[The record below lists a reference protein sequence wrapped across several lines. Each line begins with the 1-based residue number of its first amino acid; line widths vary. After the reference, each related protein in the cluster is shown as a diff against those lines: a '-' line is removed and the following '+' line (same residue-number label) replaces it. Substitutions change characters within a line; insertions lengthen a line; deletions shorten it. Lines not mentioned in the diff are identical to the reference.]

1 MGIDGAQKAA
11 ISSRTLAAT
20 TNGALGGKSTATT
33 SSATSASSVRLPKL
47 ALIAVVKFVDPSSP
61 TRAVSVRNS
70 PAVISLASLCPR
82 RAHVDAH
89 PLFQGLKCA
98 SAQLFSRLGVAQTSF

>member
-33 SSATSASSVRLPKL
+33 SSATSASSARLPKL

-70 PAVISLASLCPR
+70 PTVHQLRLLLPILNEAFSASRTSL
-82 RAHVDAH
+82 RA
-89 PLFQGLKCA
+89 PII
-98 SAQLFSRLGVAQTSF
+98 